1 MPGRKSKYTAELN
14 GQLKMRV
21 LSVLDNASDGVNPT
35 LDWIRQQDMMLM
47 PHTTQ
52 KLSRI
57 LGNLVDMGLVVKS
70 KSKSL
75 GKMVYR
81 LKSKMEDDGYEPNY
95 DAYFASTAKYHTDN
109 WEVEEEQRI
118 AAVEYAGEEEEE

>member
-35 LDWIRQQDMMLM
+35 LDWIRQQDMILM

-70 KSKSL
+70 KSRSL

-95 DAYFASTAKYHTDN
+95 DAYFASTKAYRGIEWD
-109 WEVEEEQRI
+109 VEEEI
-118 AAVEYAGEEEEE
+118 AARAEDIEEEE